1 MIDDLTKVVPSPATT
16 EASIETA
23 KLAGDLTSYW
33 LAASETI
40 SDLYEGYRQLKLS
53 LVSKSASISLKNLLD
68 RYDDYQACCFI
79 KLLFLR
85 QSIDLKG

>member
-1 MIDDLTKVVPSPATT
+1 MIDDLTVVVPPLAIT

-33 LAASETI
+33 LAVSETI

-68 RYDDYQACCFI
+68 RYDDYQTRFI